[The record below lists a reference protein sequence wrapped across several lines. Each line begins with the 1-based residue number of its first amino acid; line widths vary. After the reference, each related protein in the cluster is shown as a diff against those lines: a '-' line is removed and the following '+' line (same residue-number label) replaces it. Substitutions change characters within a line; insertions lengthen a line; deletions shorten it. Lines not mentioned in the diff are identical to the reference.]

1 MTAGERRAGQWDLV
15 LKGGRVLDPG
25 CGLDGPLDV
34 AIAGER
40 VTALGLDLP
49 VGNARQVLDVRGLLV
64 TSGWIDLHTHVYWRG
79 NWSGVDPRRVAPVSG
94 STTLVDAGS
103 SGAGTFPGFLAY
115 VIEQVPFRILAF
127 LNIAFT
133 GIQGALGR
141 VDFAE
146 AGDPRLLNVWE
157 AVRLA
162 RDHPLVIRGIKVR
175 LGRHGSAALGT
186 TALQSAQ
193 EAAEI
198 LGLPVMAHIDD
209 PPPRITEVLRLL
221 RPGDVLTHAF
231 RAAPNCL
238 LTSSGQVR
246 PEAWDAKE
254 RGVVFDVG
262 HGLRMFSLDVARRAL
277 AQGFA
282 PDTVSTDIYRVSAV
296 RQDLTQPAILSKL
309 MALGLS
315 LPEAIRAVTTR
326 PAKVLGLEGRLGVM
340 TEGST
345 ADVAVFRQLE
355 GEFEY
360 LGMPESI
367 LEAEGRERRAD
378 ERVVGHVCLEPVHL
392 IARGRLLESDDT
404 RQSMSRGTGKG
415 SRRLS

>member
-1 MTAGERRAGQWDLV
+1 MTPSGRPAGRWDLV
-15 LKGGRVLDPG
+15 LRGGRVLDPG
-25 CGLDGPLDV
+25 RGVDGVLDV
-34 AIAGER
+34 AIEGER
-40 VTALGLDLP
+40 VVALGRDLATE
-49 VGNARQVLDVRGLLV
+49 GASQVLDVQGLLV
-64 TSGWIDLHTHVYWRG
+64 TPGWIDLHTHVYWRG
-79 NWSGVDPRRVAPVSG
+79 NWSGVDPTGVVPASG

-115 VIEQVPFRILAF
+115 VIERVPFRILAF

-146 AGDPRLLNVWE
+146 AGDIRLLNVWE
-157 AVRLA
+157 AVRVA
-162 RDHPLVIRGIKVR
+162 RDYPQVIRGIKVR
-175 LGRHGSAALGT
+175 LGRHGSASLGT
-186 TALQSAQ
+186 TALQLAQ

-246 PEAWDAKE
+246 PEAWEAKK

-262 HGLRMFSLDVARRAL
+262 HGLRMFSLDVARRTL
-277 AQGFA
+277 AEGFG
-282 PDTVSTDIYRVSAV
+282 PDTVSTDVYRVSAT

-309 MALGLS
+309 MAVGMG
-315 LPEAIRAVTTR
+315 LPEALRAVTTR
-326 PAKVLGLEGRLGVM
+326 PAKVLGLDEQLGVIA
-340 TEGST
+340 EGQV
-345 ADVAVFRQLE
+345 ADLAVFRQRE
-355 GEFEY
+355 GEFEHQ
-360 LGMPESI
+360 GMPESI
-367 LEAEGRERRAD
+367 LEAEGRNRRAE
-378 ERVVGHVCLEPVHL
+378 ERVVGHVRLELVHL
-392 IARGRLLESDDT
+392 IAG
-404 RQSMSRGTGKG
+404 G
-415 SRRLS
+415 RRLRSEGER